1 MSIEMDLKNLIVQ
14 KFGTITNFSK
24 LTGIP
29 NSTLSS
35 IFQRGVLNANV
46 FNMITICN
54 TLGIDIDSLADGKIE
69 PKKINVNISLKE
81 QRVLIAYNQHKEFQ
95 LAIDILLGIAESPPS
110 QIVQTKAPPKVE
122 EPETIKI
129 SASDGKPTKAVTK
142 EIVEKLEN
150 APSHT
155 DEF

>member
-95 LAIDILLGIAESPPS
+95 LAIDTLLGIAESPP